1 MRLGGRD
8 GLHHDGPTA
17 RRQVRI
23 RLYCDHFFRSPHIWC
38 VDADLM
44 GRNLGMSFTVY
55 GAAGSG
61 SVPVEAALTL
71 LGLDHEVVEAPTWEG
86 EAQRDRVAPVNPMR
100 QIPALITP
108 DGETITES
116 AAILIWLADNH
127 PEARLA
133 PAPDDPRRA
142 QFLRWMSFIPAAIYS
157 MFWVRDEPSRLAGDD
172 EAMQAIVR
180 NRTAARIA
188 ACWAVMDAQVSP
200 GDFILGDHLTVLDL
214 YVAVASRWTPRRRRF
229 HAEAPKM
236 SQVVRRVDALPE
248 LADFWP
254 RRFPF
259 EAGWE
264 G

>member
-1 MRLGGRD
+1 
-8 GLHHDGPTA
+8 
-17 RRQVRI
+17 
-23 RLYCDHFFRSPHIWC
+23 
-38 VDADLM
+38 
-44 GRNLGMSFTVY
+44 MSFTIY

-86 EAQRDRVAPVNPMR
+86 DEQRNRVAPVNPMR

-116 AAILIWLADNH
+116 AAILIWLADSH

-142 QFLRWMSFIPAAIYS
+142 QFLRWMSFIPASIYS
-157 MFWVRDEPSRLAGDD
+157 MYWVRDEPSRLVGDD
-172 EAMQAIVR
+172 EGAQAAVLA
-180 NRTAARIA
+180 RTAERIA
-188 ACWAVMDAQVSP
+188 ACWAVMDAQIEP
-200 GDFILGDHLTVLDL
+200 GGFILGDDLTVLDL
-214 YVAVASRWTPRRRRF
+214 YVAAASRWTPRRRRF
-229 HAEAPKM
+229 YAEAPKM

-248 LADFWP
+248 LAGFWP

-259 EAGWE
+259 EAD
-264 G
+264 